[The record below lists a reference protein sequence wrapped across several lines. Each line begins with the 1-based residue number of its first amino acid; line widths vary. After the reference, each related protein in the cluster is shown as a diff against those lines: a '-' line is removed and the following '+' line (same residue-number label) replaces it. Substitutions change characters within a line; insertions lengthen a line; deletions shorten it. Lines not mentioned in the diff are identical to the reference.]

1 LGIWEDG
8 IEGSDFCL
16 DVRIVLL
23 PLLQLSRLDLVGIR
37 LCGLFFGAA
46 NRKNRKRR

>member
-1 LGIWEDG
+1 LGIWKDG
-8 IEGSDFCL
+8 IEGSDFRL

-23 PLLQLSRLDLVGIR
+23 TLLQLRRLNLVGIR
-37 LCGLFFGAA
+37 LCRLFFGAA